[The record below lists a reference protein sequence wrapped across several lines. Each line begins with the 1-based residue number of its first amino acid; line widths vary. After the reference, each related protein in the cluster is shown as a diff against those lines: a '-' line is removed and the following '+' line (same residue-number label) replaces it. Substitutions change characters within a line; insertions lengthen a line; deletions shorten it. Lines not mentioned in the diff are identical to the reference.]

1 MNSQLLFPFAGTA
14 TTLVAA
20 ALAANLVACGDLG
33 EETRLAMAT
42 QQPHTAPAAAPPPG
56 LLAADGSPRPSL
68 PEAVPADHGVRT
80 QGGHYALP
88 EQAVALDFERRGD
101 VVWID
106 PACCSLDAADSVR
119 EILKGL
125 RASAE
130 VSSDAPVLVKGADL
144 RLAAHV
150 VNRLEEEGERRV
162 FLVTR

>member
-1 MNSQLLFPFAGTA
+1 MNPKRLIPFTGTA

-20 ALAANLVACGDLG
+20 ALAAHLVACSDLG
-33 EETRLAMAT
+33 EETRLALAT
-42 QQPHTAPAAAPPPG
+42 QQAQTTPASAPPPG

-68 PEAVPADHGVRT
+68 PEAAPADPAVRT
-80 QGGHYALP
+80 QGGHYALA

-101 VVWID
+101 VVWVD
-106 PACCSLDAADSVR
+106 PACCGLDAADSLR

>member
-1 MNSQLLFPFAGTA
+1 MNPKLLFPFTGTA
-14 TTLVAA
+14 ATLAAA
-20 ALAANLVACGDLG
+20 ALAAAHLAACSDLG
-33 EETRLAMAT
+33 EETRLAVAT
-42 QQPHTAPAAAPPPG
+42 QQAQPASAAPPPT
-56 LLAADGSPRPSL
+56 LLAGDGTPRPSL
-68 PEAVPADHGVRT
+68 PEAVPADAGART

-88 EQAVALDFERRGD
+88 AQAVALDLERRGD
-101 VVWID
+101 VVWVD
-106 PACCSLDAADSVR
+106 PACCAFDSADSMR

-150 VNRLEEEGERRV
+150 VNRLEEAGERRV